1 MKNLAWANF
10 VLGIW
15 LIIAPFV
22 LLYRG
27 IQAALGEDVVVGF
40 LIAVFSL
47 WQAISEETAQA
58 PAANWLVGALG
69 LWAIV
74 SPYVLHFSAVTN
86 ALLNNVIVGAVVAIL
101 AIWLTADF
109 GHHHHGHI
117 H

>member
-15 LIIAPFV
+15 LIVAPFV

-47 WQAISEETAQA
+47 WQAIAAQTAQSR
-58 PAANWLVGALG
+58 AANWIVGALG

-74 SPYVLHFSAVTN
+74 SLYVLHFTAITK
-86 ALLNNVIVGAVVAIL
+86 ALVNNVIVGAVVAIL

-109 GHHHHGHI
+109 GRHDRVR
-117 H
+117 